1 MSQSSSSVPRGSPTS
16 QDDHTACGASD
27 SATKER
33 SASILSGRHDCNSRR
48 YESLSQ
54 WYSRHLH
61 SYLATSRKDAE
72 SASLAKLL
80 DPACACFAPSIFHP
94 QLPVRSSSPRAH
106 FSFIF
111 TPTTHFSKGPRSALI
126 STRRHIRNTH
136 HTPHPAPWVSCRS
149 RSPPPTPPATSA
161 PQPHRSTTPTMSTL
175 FPESHAR
182 SWKAYLSTRKSA
194 C

>member
-1 MSQSSSSVPRGSPTS
+1 MTEGKRRRTTTCHIYQWYIVLHGAALCRPIRQSSHVEDKKTMSQSSSSVPRGSPTS

-48 YESLSQ
+48 YESMSQ

-61 SYLATSRKDAE
+61 SYLPTSRKDAE

-111 TPTTHFSKGPRSALI
+111 TPTTHFSSSKGPRSALI
-126 STRRHIRNTH
+126 STRRTH
-136 HTPHPAPWVSCRS
+136 
-149 RSPPPTPPATSA
+149 
-161 PQPHRSTTPTMSTL
+161 L
-175 FPESHAR
+175 
-182 SWKAYLSTRKSA
+182 
-194 C
+194 